1 MEMRVGKT
9 LLAAPLLA
17 LALILLPLTAVYAG
31 TPSFNIPEA
40 YPTKAGYYIGESIS
54 IYVKL
59 EWSDLSQNYTLDIDL
74 YDVVNGTK
82 VLDLGTETIPGAGG
96 PTSGYKELTYS
107 SLTGLTS
114 EAGTKEYEVRV
125 IDTGSGLMVA
135 SKRLSITV
143 AEASIALSV
152 AWDDA
157 SGDRKIDVNE
167 QVTLTCFITWAFVNA
182 SKTDSL
188 YVCIDGSSEQLVDTV
203 SITAGSGS
211 AQKTW
216 ITAFDSSGVHTVKFT
231 LKDASGDE
239 EAVKS
244 VSLTVGQAAESA
256 PVRASILDLV
266 KQNIYLIIIVLAC
279 IGAAVIIAKYR

>member
-1 MEMRVGKT
+1 MMRYRLWAT
-9 LLAAPLLA
+9 TLA
-17 LALILLPLTAVYAG
+17 LALILLPLTAVYAD
-31 TPSFNIPEA
+31 TPSFSIPEA
-40 YPTKAGYYIGESIS
+40 YPTKAAYYIGESVT

-74 YDVVNGTK
+74 YETVNNTK
-82 VLDLGTETIPGAGG
+82 VLDLGSETIPGAGG
-96 PTSGYKELTYS
+96 PASGYKELTYS
-107 SLTGLTS
+107 SLTGLTG
-114 EAGTKEYEVRV
+114 EAGTMEYEVRV
-125 IDTGSGLMVA
+125 IDTDSGLLVA
-135 SKRLSITV
+135 SKKLSITV

-188 YVCIDGSSEQLVDTV
+188 YVCIDGGSEQLVDTV
-203 SITAGSGS
+203 SITAGGGS

-216 ITAFDSSGVHTVKFT
+216 ITAFDSAGVHTVKFT
-231 LKDASGDE
+231 LKNASGDE

-244 VSLTVGQAAESA
+244 ISLTVGEAGGEA
-256 PVRASILDLV
+256 PAKASILDLV

>member
-1 MEMRVGKT
+1 MGKT

-17 LALILLPLTAVYAG
+17 LALILLPLTAVYAD
-31 TPSFNIPEA
+31 TPSFSIPEA
-40 YPTKAGYYIGESIS
+40 YPTKAGYYIGESVT

-59 EWSDLSQNYTLDIDL
+59 EWSDLAQNYTLDIDL
-74 YDVVNGTK
+74 YETVNGTK
-82 VLDLGTETIPGAGG
+82 VLDLGSETIPGAGG
-96 PTSGYKELTYS
+96 PASGYKELTYS
-107 SLTGLTS
+107 GLTGLTD
-114 EAGTKEYEVRV
+114 EPGTREYEVRV
-125 IDTGSGLMVA
+125 VDTGSGLLVA
-135 SKRLSITV
+135 SKKLSITV

-157 SGDRKIDVNE
+157 SGDRQIDVNE

-188 YVCIDGSSEQLVDTV
+188 YVAVDGGQEQLVDTV
-203 SITAGSGS
+203 SITAGGGS

-231 LKDASGDE
+231 LKTAEGDVDAQ
-239 EAVKS
+239 KS
-244 VSLTVGQAAESA
+244 VSLTVGRAAETA
-256 PVRASILDLV
+256 PAAKASILDLV

-279 IGAAVIIAKYR
+279 VGAAVVVAKYR